1 MRADCKTAIAW
12 GLSIL
17 FFLALKKEIEQL
29 HSYFQALMVEYSEGL
44 SLRKFEFL
52 ANWNRKLTFIQL
64 F

>member
-17 FFLALKKEIEQL
+17 FFGPQKEIEQL

-44 SLRKFEFL
+44 SLREFL

>member
-17 FFLALKKEIEQL
+17 FFGPQKEIEQL

-44 SLRKFEFL
+44 NLRKFEFL
-52 ANWNRKLTFIQL
+52 AN
-64 F
+64 